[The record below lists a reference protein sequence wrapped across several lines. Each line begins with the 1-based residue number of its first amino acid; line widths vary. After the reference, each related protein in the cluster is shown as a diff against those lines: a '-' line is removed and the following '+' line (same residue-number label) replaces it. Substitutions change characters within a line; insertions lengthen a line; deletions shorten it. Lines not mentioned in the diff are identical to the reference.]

1 MIFVLRVG
9 GHVAFH
15 SGTMVF
21 RHNGTIY
28 DFHVRGEGER
38 KDAFD
43 SKRFFR
49 LLIQE
54 IENSCNGVEE
64 AIERI
69 VTTIR
74 NTYRYSSLNFL
85 LSDGA
90 KLHAYGDYSQVKSRD
105 YYGLMYSKKMLRCY
119 YLSKSQYGKRS
130 GQLSPIGV

>member
-1 MIFVLRVG
+1 MPFTQEQWSFATMALSMIFTLGVK
-9 GHVAFH
+9 
-15 SGTMVF
+15 
-21 RHNGTIY
+21 
-28 DFHVRGEGER
+28 VRE
-38 KDAFD
+38 KMPSH

-74 NTYRYSSLNFL
+74 STYRYSSLNFL

>member
-1 MIFVLRVG
+1 MIFTLGVK
-9 GHVAFH
+9 
-15 SGTMVF
+15 
-21 RHNGTIY
+21 
-28 DFHVRGEGER
+28 VRE
-38 KDAFD
+38 KMPSH

-74 NTYRYSSLNFL
+74 STYRYSSLNFL

-90 KLHAYGDYSQVKSRD
+90 KLHVYGDYSQVKSRD